1 MNMTTSVERR
11 RFLKSI
17 AAAGL
22 ILPGM
27 SIYQHALADVD
38 GLDLGSAQ
46 PFDFA
51 DLIARAKSI
60 ATSAYEPPVAP
71 NPEIVGKIDYDTHG
85 KLHYKRDHSPF
96 SDGSGT
102 YPLTFFHLGMYFAKP
117 VHMHLV
123 DGGKSRLCRFPPA

>member
-27 SIYQHALADVD
+27 SIYQHALADVE

-51 DLIARAKSI
+51 DLIERVLAIELTENTARRLA
-60 ATSAYEPPVAP
+60 AGTCNGVQRGCEGHPCEP
-71 NPEIVGKIDYDTHG
+71 
-85 KLHYKRDHSPF
+85 S
-96 SDGSGT
+96 
-102 YPLTFFHLGMYFAKP
+102 
-117 VHMHLV
+117 
-123 DGGKSRLCRFPPA
+123 

>member
-27 SIYQHALADVD
+27 SIYQHALADVE

-46 PFDFA
+46 SFDFA
-51 DLIARAKSI
+51 DLISRAKSM
-60 ATSAYEPPVAP
+60 AASPYEAPVAP
-71 NPEIVGKIDYDTHG
+71 TR
-85 KLHYKRDHSPF
+85 KLSAGLITTRTASC
-96 SDGSGT
+96 T
-102 YPLTFFHLGMYFAKP
+102 TNATI
-117 VHMHLV
+117 
-123 DGGKSRLCRFPPA
+123 RRFLMGRAPIR